1 MRQHGAV
8 LIVPA
13 NNTSME
19 PELNVL
25 CPDAAP
31 FAVVRVPVPR
41 EGLNLE
47 NLADYSKATLAAI
60 EPYLA
65 DRPKLVVHG
74 CTAAGFLAGPKAT
87 AEMIEALRQ
96 RSGAIVVSTG
106 SAMIDV
112 LRHEG
117 VTETAVVT
125 PYLKPVNDGLRRYL
139 AGVDIRVEVLESF
152 ECQTI
157 DELGAVT
164 REEVAELA
172 IRTATPRSKSL
183 FIACSQLPTLGI
195 IELLRARLRI
205 PVWSSISATAWAASR
220 ALAAAKAEQKQ
231 HA

>member
-1 MRQHGAV
+1 MTQHGAV
-8 LIVPA
+8 LAVPA

-19 PELNVL
+19 PELNAL
-25 CPDAAP
+25 CPEVAP
-31 FAVVRVPVPR
+31 FAVARVPVPR

-47 NLADYSKATLAAI
+47 NLAEYSKTTLEAI

-65 DRPKLVVHG
+65 DRPSLVVHG

-87 AEMIEALRQ
+87 AEMIEKLRQ
-96 RSGAIVVSTG
+96 QSGAVVVSTG
-106 SAMIDV
+106 SAMTDV
-112 LRHEG
+112 LQHEG

-139 AGVDIRVEVLESF
+139 AGVGIAVEVLDSF

-157 DELGAVT
+157 DALGAVT
-164 REEVAELA
+164 REDVMELA
-172 IRTATPRSKSL
+172 LRTVTPRSKSL

-195 IELLRARLRI
+195 IEPLRERLGI

-220 ALAAAKAEQKQ
+220 ALAGPKQKL